1 MQVISSL
8 LNLQSGRIKNQE
20 ILEMFKESQDRI
32 RSMSLIHER
41 LYQSEDLARIDFSHY
56 IQNLAA
62 YLFQSYRIDAEA
74 VVLNTDVRDVSLNI
88 NKAIPCGLIINE
100 LVSNSLKY
108 AFHQAKD
115 KGKKKPKKGEISI
128 QLDAE
133 DGQVALVV
141 KDNGVGLPDDLD
153 IETADSFGL
162 QLVTTLVTQLNGRI
176 DIIRKPGATFKITF
190 DKTDKQPSA

>member
-41 LYQSEDLARIDFSHY
+41 LYQSADLAKIDFSHY
-56 IQNLAA
+56 IKNLANH
-62 YLFQSYRIDAEA
+62 LFQSYRIDPEA
-74 VVLNTDVRDVSLNI
+74 VVLKTDVKDVSLDI

-108 AFHQAKD
+108 AFPEVED
-115 KGKKKPKKGEISI
+115 SGKMNVNKGEIDIRLSSRHGKVM
-128 QLDAE
+128 LF
-133 DGQVALVV
+133 V
-141 KDNGVGLPDDLD
+141 KDNGTGFP
-153 IETADSFGL
+153 
-162 QLVTTLVTQLNGRI
+162 R
-176 DIIRKPGATFKITF
+176 
-190 DKTDKQPSA
+190 